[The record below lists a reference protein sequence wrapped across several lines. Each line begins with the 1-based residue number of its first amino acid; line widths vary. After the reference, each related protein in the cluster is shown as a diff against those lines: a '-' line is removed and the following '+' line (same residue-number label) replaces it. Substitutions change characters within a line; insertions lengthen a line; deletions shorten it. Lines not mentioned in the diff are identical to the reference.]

1 MLKRHSQLMLTLL
14 GAADLLAA
22 VAAWP
27 LAYVIR
33 VLGNSWHWSHH
44 APPPFPSFLPA
55 MGLCLVLTV
64 LVFSRFDLYK
74 IKRTRSLASET
85 IDIAK
90 AVLLAWSLT
99 YVLTNFMQRIPISR
113 LMMGGVLASWL
124 AVALTLR
131 VTARAVLR
139 HLRRK
144 GLNLRHAAI
153 VGTGRL
159 AQRLY
164 HTLERNTWTGI
175 ETAFFI
181 SDGGRRAPLFGR
193 EVVGPLSN
201 IVEILTARPV
211 DLVFVALSGQ
221 QRDKLES
228 VLSDLV
234 TLPADVRVLPDLLSF
249 HFLGSDVSQ
258 LEDLPIIGLTSSP
271 QEGWNGPLKRAVDIV
286 LSLAGIV
293 LCALPMAVLAAAI
306 KLTSKGPVLYRQR
319 RASLGDQ
326 PFMMLKFRTMRQDA
340 EAGTGPVWAGPDDPR
355 VTRLGRWLRRTSL
368 DELPQLFNIL
378 KGDMSLVGPRPERP
392 ELIERFRRQVPGYM
406 LRSHVKAGLTG
417 WAQVHGLRGRTSLR
431 KRVQYDLHY
440 IANWSFGLD
449 LRILVMTLFRGFINP
464 NAY

>member
-1 MLKRHSQLMLTLL
+1 MLKRHSQSMLTLL
-14 GAADLLAA
+14 GIADLLAA
-22 VAAWP
+22 AAAWP
-27 LAYVIR
+27 LAYAIR
-33 VLGNSWHWSHH
+33 VLGTHWHWSRY
-44 APPPFPSFLPA
+44 APPPFTSFLPA
-55 MGLCLVLTV
+55 MGLCLVLT
-64 LVFSRFDLYK
+64 LLMFSRFDLYK
-74 IKRTRSLASET
+74 IKRTRSSLNEA
-85 IDIAK
+85 INIAK
-90 AVLLAWSLT
+90 ASLLAWGLT
-99 YVLTNFMQRIPISR
+99 YVITNYMQRTPISR
-113 LMMGGVLASWL
+113 LMMGGVLVCWL
-124 AVALTLR
+124 AAALSMR
-131 VTARAVLR
+131 VTARAILR

-181 SDGGRRAPLFGR
+181 SDGGRRTQLFGR
-193 EVVGPLSN
+193 EVVGPVSDT
-201 IVEILTARPV
+201 VELLRKRPV
-211 DLVFVALSGQ
+211 DIVFVALSGQ
-221 QRDKLES
+221 RRDKLES

-234 TLPADVRVLPDLLSF
+234 TLPVDVRVLPDLLSF

-271 QEGWNGPLKRAVDIV
+271 QEGWNRSLKRALDIV
-286 LSLAGIV
+286 LSLVGIV
-293 LCALPMAVLAAAI
+293 LCALPMTVIAAAI
-306 KLTSKGPVLYRQR
+306 KLTSRGPVLYRQQ

-326 PFMMLKFRTMRQDA
+326 PFMMLKFRTMCQDA
-340 EAGTGPVWAGPDDPR
+340 EADTGAVWAHPDDER
-355 VTRLGRWLRRTSL
+355 VTRVGRWLRRTSL

-449 LRILVMTLFRGFINP
+449 LRILVMTLFRGFIDP

>member
-1 MLKRHSQLMLTLL
+1 MLKRHSQCMLTLL

-33 VLGNSWHWSHH
+33 VLGNTWHWSHLP
-44 APPPFPSFLPA
+44 PPPFPSFLPA
-55 MGLCLVLTV
+55 MVLSLVLTV

-74 IKRTRSLASET
+74 IKRTRSLLSET

-90 AVLLAWSLT
+90 AVLLAWGLT
-99 YVLTNFMQRIPISR
+99 YVITNFMQRIPLSR
-113 LMMGGVLASWL
+113 LMMGGVLACWL
-124 AVALTLR
+124 VLALSMR

-139 HLRRK
+139 HLRRR

-181 SDGGRRAPLFGR
+181 SNRGRQTHLFGR
-193 EVVGPLSN
+193 EVIGPLSA
-201 IVEILTARPV
+201 IVEILTKRPV
-211 DLVFVALSGQ
+211 DIVFVALSGQ
-221 QRDKLES
+221 DRDTLER
-228 VLSDLV
+228 VLPDLV

-249 HFLGSDVSQ
+249 HFLGNEVSQ

-271 QEGWNGPLKRAVDIV
+271 QEGWNGPLKRAIDIV
-286 LSLAGIV
+286 LSLVGIV
-293 LCALPMAVLAAAI
+293 LCALPMAVIAAAI
-306 KLTSKGPVLYRQR
+306 KLTSPGPVFYRQR

-340 EAGTGPVWAGPDDPR
+340 EADTGAVWARPEDPR
-355 VTRLGRWLRRTSL
+355 TTPLGRWLRRTSL
-368 DELPQLFNIL
+368 DELPQLLNIL
-378 KGDMSLVGPRPERP
+378 TGDMSLVGPRPERP

-440 IANWSFGLD
+440 IAHWSFGLD
-449 LRILVMTLFRGFINP
+449 LRILVMTLFRGFLDP